1 MVSINIFEDITPYT
15 LSKVSSILE
24 SVKDGDDLELNI
36 ASYGGEILPTISII
50 DLIKSKN
57 LKTTA
62 NIVGFAASA
71 AAILALSCDVV
82 TMSSLG
88 SLMIHSAW
96 SEMSDS
102 DDPGIKRCN
111 QVQLQIINKRCKAI
125 SDKTLKQDNWYNAN
139 ECLKLGLI
147 DNIQDNSAIIN
158 AFYAKLKSEV
168 LPMDEKVQEVVENI
182 KELVESGD
190 VSPETA
196 SDVVEELHE
205 DVRVGTPVAEEPSGD
220 GEKPSGDSEKSTES
234 TGDEK
239 PNDHDLLEVI
249 EKLTEEVMNLK
260 ARVLAL
266 EDVGTKESVD
276 ESASA
281 DEEVKAEVGCNESE
295 DEKIKNRINN
305 IYNSI
310 TMPQA
315 VVANAPK
322 AKNVVHKVDYKT
334 YKAFI
339 NEY

>member
-24 SVKDGDDLELNI
+24 SVKDGDNLELNI
-36 ASYGGEILPTISII
+36 ASYGGQLLPTISII

-205 DVRVGTPVAEEPSGD
+205 DVKVETPVAEESAVEEPAKD
-220 GEKPSGDSEKSTES
+220 
-234 TGDEK
+234 
-239 PNDHDLLEVI
+239 DHDLLEVV

-266 EDVGTKESVD
+266 EDVGTKETVD
-276 ESASA
+276 E
-281 DEEVKAEVGCNESE
+281 EPKAEIGCGESE

-322 AKNVVHKVDYKT
+322 AKNVVQKVDYKT

>member
-125 SDKTLKQDNWYNAN
+125 SDKTLKHDNWYNAN

-205 DVRVGTPVAEEPSGD
+205 DVKVETPVAEEPAV
-220 GEKPSGDSEKSTES
+220 EE
-234 TGDEK
+234 EK

-266 EDVGTKESVD
+266 EDVGTKETVD
-276 ESASA
+276 ESTPV
-281 DEEVKAEVGCNESE
+281 DEEVKAESNCGESD

>member
-36 ASYGGEILPTISII
+36 ASYGGQILPTISII

-205 DVRVGTPVAEEPSGD
+205 DVKVETPVAEE
-220 GEKPSGDSEKSTES
+220 STES
-234 TGDEK
+234 MDEPAK
-239 PNDHDLLEVI
+239 DDHDLLEVI

-266 EDVGTKESVD
+266 EDVGTKETV
-276 ESASA
+276 
-281 DEEVKAEVGCNESE
+281 DEEVKAEVGCGASADD

-322 AKNVVHKVDYKT
+322 AKNVVQKVDYKT

>member
-15 LSKVSSILE
+15 LSKVSGILE

-36 ASYGGEILPTISII
+36 ASYGGQILPTISII

-147 DNIQDNSAIIN
+147 DNIQDNSTIIN

-205 DVRVGTPVAEEPSGD
+205 DVKVETPVAEEPAVEEESA
-220 GEKPSGDSEKSTES
+220 PS
-234 TGDEK
+234 
-239 PNDHDLLEVI
+239 DHDLLEVI

-260 ARVLAL
+260 SRVLAL
-266 EDVGTKESVD
+266 EDVDVKETV
-276 ESASA
+276 

-322 AKNVVHKVDYKT
+322 AKNVVQKVDYKT

>member
-36 ASYGGEILPTISII
+36 ASYGGELLPTISII

-205 DVRVGTPVAEEPSGD
+205 DVKVETPVAEEMPS
-220 GEKPSGDSEKSTES
+220 EEES
-234 TGDEK
+234 K

-266 EDVGTKESVD
+266 EDVGTKEMVD
-276 ESASA
+276 E
-281 DEEVKAEVGCNESE
+281 EPKAETGCGESD

-322 AKNVVHKVDYKT
+322 AKNVVQKVDYKT

>member
-24 SVKDGDDLELNI
+24 NVKNGDDLELNI
-36 ASYGGEILPTISII
+36 ASYGGQILPAISII
-50 DLIKSKN
+50 DLIKSKD

-147 DNIQDNSAIIN
+147 DNIQDNSTIIN
-158 AFYAKLKSEV
+158 AFYAKVRSEV
-168 LPMDEKVQEVVENI
+168 LPMDEKIQEVVENI

-196 SDVVEELHE
+196 NDVVEELHE
-205 DVRVGTPVAEEPSGD
+205 DVKVVEPVAEETVD
-220 GEKPSGDSEKSTES
+220 ES
-234 TGDEK
+234 AVEGEK

-266 EDVGTKESVD
+266 EDVKVD
-276 ESASA
+276 ETV
-281 DEEVKAEVGCNESE
+281 DETVEEPKAETGCSESE
-295 DEKIKNRINN
+295 DEKVKARINN
-305 IYNSI
+305 IYNNI

-322 AKNVVHKVDYKT
+322 ACKKVVQKVDYKT

>member
-15 LSKVSSILE
+15 LSKVSNILE

-36 ASYGGEILPTISII
+36 ASYGGELLPAISII
-50 DLIKSKN
+50 DLIQSKH

-96 SEMSDS
+96 SELSED

-125 SDKTLKQDNWYNAN
+125 NDKTLKRDHWYNAYD
-139 ECLKLGLI
+139 CLELGLI
-147 DNIQDNSAIIN
+147 DKIQNDSTIIN

-205 DVRVGTPVAEEPSGD
+205 DVNVKAPVAEEPAV
-220 GEKPSGDSEKSTES
+220 EEES
-234 TGDEK
+234 V

-266 EDVGTKESVD
+266 EDVKVD
-276 ESASA
+276 ETV
-281 DEEVKAEVGCNESE
+281 DEEPKAESSCGESE

-305 IYNSI
+305 IYNNI

-315 VVANAPK
+315 VIANAPK
-322 AKNVVHKVDYKT
+322 AKNVVQKVDYKT

>member
-36 ASYGGEILPTISII
+36 ASYGGELLPAISII
-50 DLIKSKN
+50 DLIQSKH

-96 SEMSDS
+96 SELTDS
-102 DDPGIKRCN
+102 DDPGIRRCN

-125 SDKTLKQDNWYNAN
+125 NDKTLKQDHWYSAYD
-139 ECLKLGLI
+139 CLELGLI
-147 DNIQDNSAIIN
+147 DKIQNDSTIIN

-182 KELVESGD
+182 KELVESGN

-205 DVRVGTPVAEEPSGD
+205 DVKIGADKPAETPVAEEPAVEEPAKD
-220 GEKPSGDSEKSTES
+220 
-234 TGDEK
+234 
-239 PNDHDLLEVI
+239 DHDLLEVI

-266 EDVGTKESVD
+266 ENVDTKEMVD
-276 ESASA
+276 E
-281 DEEVKAEVGCNESE
+281 EPKAEVGCNESE
-295 DEKIKNRINN
+295 DDKIKNRINN

-315 VVANAPK
+315 VIANAPK
-322 AKNVVHKVDYKT
+322 AKNVVQKVDYKT

>member
-36 ASYGGEILPTISII
+36 ASYGGELLPAISII
-50 DLIKSKN
+50 DLIQSKH

-102 DDPGIKRCN
+102 DNPGIKRCN

-205 DVRVGTPVAEEPSGD
+205 DVKVETPVAEE
-220 GEKPSGDSEKSTES
+220 STES
-234 TGDEK
+234 MDDEK
-239 PNDHDLLEVI
+239 ANDHDLLEVI

-266 EDVGTKESVD
+266 EDVGTKGVV
-276 ESASA
+276 
-281 DEEVKAEVGCNESE
+281 EEEPKAEVGCNESE

-322 AKNVVHKVDYKT
+322 AKNVVQKVDYKT

>member
-36 ASYGGEILPTISII
+36 ASYGGQILPTISII

-96 SEMSDS
+96 SEEPDGSGKMSDS

-147 DNIQDNSAIIN
+147 DNIQDNSTIIN

-205 DVRVGTPVAEEPSGD
+205 DVKVETPVAEEL
-220 GEKPSGDSEKSTES
+220 SGDSEKMPSEEPAK
-234 TGDEK
+234 D
-239 PNDHDLLEVI
+239 DHDLLEVI

-266 EDVGTKESVD
+266 EDVKVD
-276 ESASA
+276 ETVV
-281 DEEVKAEVGCNESE
+281 EEPKAETGCSESE
-295 DEKIKNRINN
+295 DDKIKNRINN

-322 AKNVVHKVDYKT
+322 AKNVVQKVDYKT

>member
-1 MVSINIFEDITPYT
+1 MASINIFEDITPYT

-36 ASYGGEILPTISII
+36 ASYGGELLPAISII
-50 DLIKSKN
+50 DLIQSKH

-102 DDPGIKRCN
+102 DDPGIRRCN

-125 SDKTLKQDNWYNAN
+125 NDKTLKQDHWYSAYD
-139 ECLKLGLI
+139 CLELGLI
-147 DNIQDNSAIIN
+147 DKIQNDSTIIN

-168 LPMDEKVQEVVENI
+168 LPMDKKVQEVVENI

-205 DVRVGTPVAEEPSGD
+205 DVRVTENPVAAEEAPVE
-220 GEKPSGDSEKSTES
+220 EKPS
-234 TGDEK
+234 
-239 PNDHDLLEVI
+239 DHDLLEVI

-266 EDVGTKESVD
+266 EDVGAKEMVD
-276 ESASA
+276 E
-281 DEEVKAEVGCNESE
+281 EPKAEVGCNESE
-295 DEKIKNRINN
+295 DDKIKNRINN

-315 VVANAPK
+315 VIANAPK
-322 AKNVVHKVDYKT
+322 AKNVVQKVDYKT

>member
-36 ASYGGEILPTISII
+36 ASYGGQILPTISII

-147 DNIQDNSAIIN
+147 DNIQDNSTIIN

-196 SDVVEELHE
+196 SDVVEELRE
-205 DVRVGTPVAEEPSGD
+205 DVKVETPVAEEL
-220 GEKPSGDSEKSTES
+220 SGDSEKLSGDSEKMPTEEPAK
-234 TGDEK
+234 D
-239 PNDHDLLEVI
+239 DHDLLEVI

-266 EDVGTKESVD
+266 EDVDVKETV
-276 ESASA
+276 
-281 DEEVKAEVGCNESE
+281 DEEVKAESNCGESE

-322 AKNVVHKVDYKT
+322 AKNVVQKVDYKT

>member
-36 ASYGGEILPTISII
+36 ASYGGELLPAISII

-102 DDPGIKRCN
+102 DDPGIRRCN

-125 SDKTLKQDNWYNAN
+125 NDKTLKQDHWYSAYD
-139 ECLKLGLI
+139 CLELGLI
-147 DNIQDNSAIIN
+147 DKIQNDSTIIN
-158 AFYAKLKSEV
+158 AFYAKVRSEV

-205 DVRVGTPVAEEPSGD
+205 DVKVTENPVAEEMP
-220 GEKPSGDSEKSTES
+220 TEEPAK
-234 TGDEK
+234 D
-239 PNDHDLLEVI
+239 DHDLLEVI

-266 EDVGTKESVD
+266 EDVGTKEMVD
-276 ESASA
+276 E
-281 DEEVKAEVGCNESE
+281 EPKAEVGCNESE
-295 DEKIKNRINN
+295 DDKIKNRINN

-315 VVANAPK
+315 VIANAPK
-322 AKNVVHKVDYKT
+322 AKNVVQKVDYKT

>member
-1 MVSINIFEDITPYT
+1 MVSINIFEDISAVT
-15 LSKVSSILE
+15 LAKISNLLE

-36 ASYGGEILPTISII
+36 ASYGGELLPAISII
-50 DLIKSKN
+50 DLIQSKH

-125 SDKTLKQDNWYNAN
+125 NDKTLKQDHWYSAYD
-139 ECLKLGLI
+139 CLELGLI
-147 DNIQDNSAIIN
+147 DKIQNDSTIIN

-205 DVRVGTPVAEEPSGD
+205 DVKVGTDKSAETPVAEEPAVEEPAKD
-220 GEKPSGDSEKSTES
+220 
-234 TGDEK
+234 
-239 PNDHDLLEVI
+239 DHDLLEVI

-266 EDVGTKESVD
+266 EDVGTKEVVD
-276 ESASA
+276 E
-281 DEEVKAEVGCNESE
+281 EPKAESNCGESE
-295 DEKIKNRINN
+295 DDKIKNRINN

-322 AKNVVHKVDYKT
+322 AKNVVQKVDYKT

>member
-36 ASYGGEILPTISII
+36 ASYGGELLPTISII

-147 DNIQDNSAIIN
+147 DNIQDNSTIIN

-205 DVRVGTPVAEEPSGD
+205 DVKVTETPVAEEL
-220 GEKPSGDSEKSTES
+220 SGDSKETPSEEPVK
-234 TGDEK
+234 D
-239 PNDHDLLEVI
+239 DHDLLEVI

-266 EDVGTKESVD
+266 EDVGVKETVD
-276 ESASA
+276 E
-281 DEEVKAEVGCNESE
+281 EPKAESNCGESE
-295 DEKIKNRINN
+295 DDKIKNRINN

-322 AKNVVHKVDYKT
+322 AKNVVQKVDYKT

>member
-205 DVRVGTPVAEEPSGD
+205 DVRVTETPVAEEMP
-220 GEKPSGDSEKSTES
+220 TEEPAK
-234 TGDEK
+234 D
-239 PNDHDLLEVI
+239 DHDLLEVI

-266 EDVGTKESVD
+266 EDVGTKETV
-276 ESASA
+276 
-281 DEEVKAEVGCNESE
+281 DEEVKAESNCGES
-295 DEKIKNRINN
+295 DDDKVKARINN
-305 IYNSI
+305 IFNSI

-322 AKNVVHKVDYKT
+322 AKNVVQKVDYKT

>member
-15 LSKVSSILE
+15 LSKVSSVLE

-36 ASYGGEILPTISII
+36 ASYGGELLPAISII
-50 DLIKSKN
+50 DLIQSKH

-102 DDPGIKRCN
+102 DDPGIRRCN

-125 SDKTLKQDNWYNAN
+125 NDKTLKQDHWYSAYD
-139 ECLKLGLI
+139 CLELGLI
-147 DNIQDNSAIIN
+147 DKIQNDSTIIN
-158 AFYAKLKSEV
+158 AFYAKLKSGV

-205 DVRVGTPVAEEPSGD
+205 DVKVGAPVAEEPAV
-220 GEKPSGDSEKSTES
+220 E
-234 TGDEK
+234 EK

-266 EDVGTKESVD
+266 EDVGTKDTVSED
-276 ESASA
+276 
-281 DEEVKAEVGCNESE
+281 EVKAETGCGESE
-295 DEKIKNRINN
+295 DDKIKNRINN

-315 VVANAPK
+315 VIANAPK
-322 AKNVVHKVDYKT
+322 AKNVVQKVDYKT

>member
-36 ASYGGEILPTISII
+36 ASYGGELLPAISII
-50 DLIKSKN
+50 DLIQSKH

-82 TMSSLG
+82 IMSSLG

-102 DDPGIKRCN
+102 DDPGIRRCN

-125 SDKTLKQDNWYNAN
+125 NDKTLKQDHWYSAYD
-139 ECLKLGLI
+139 CLELGLI
-147 DNIQDNSAIIN
+147 DKIQNDSTIIN

-205 DVRVGTPVAEEPSGD
+205 DVKVETPVAAEEAPV
-220 GEKPSGDSEKSTES
+220 E
-234 TGDEK
+234 EK

-266 EDVGTKESVD
+266 EDVDTKEMVD
-276 ESASA
+276 E
-281 DEEVKAEVGCNESE
+281 EPKAEVGCSESE

-315 VVANAPK
+315 VIANAPK
-322 AKNVVHKVDYKT
+322 AKNVVQKVDYKT

>member
-24 SVKDGDDLELNI
+24 SVKDGDNLELNI
-36 ASYGGEILPTISII
+36 ASYGGELLPTISII

-205 DVRVGTPVAEEPSGD
+205 DVKVGAPVAEEPAVEEPAKD
-220 GEKPSGDSEKSTES
+220 
-234 TGDEK
+234 
-239 PNDHDLLEVI
+239 DHDLLEVI

-266 EDVGTKESVD
+266 EDVGTKEVVD
-276 ESASA
+276 E
-281 DEEVKAEVGCNESE
+281 EPKAEIGCNESE
-295 DEKIKNRINN
+295 DDKIKNRINN

-322 AKNVVHKVDYKT
+322 AKNVVQKVDYKT

>member
-36 ASYGGEILPTISII
+36 ASYGGQLLPTISII

-125 SDKTLKQDNWYNAN
+125 SDKTLKRDNWYNAN

-147 DNIQDNSAIIN
+147 DNIQDNSTIIN

-205 DVRVGTPVAEEPSGD
+205 DVKVETPVAEEPAVEEPAKD
-220 GEKPSGDSEKSTES
+220 
-234 TGDEK
+234 
-239 PNDHDLLEVI
+239 DHDLLEVI

-266 EDVGTKESVD
+266 EDVKVD
-276 ESASA
+276 ETV
-281 DEEVKAEVGCNESE
+281 DEEVKAEVGCNEPE

-322 AKNVVHKVDYKT
+322 AKNVVQKVDYKT

>member
-15 LSKVSSILE
+15 LSKVSSVLE
-24 SVKDGDDLELNI
+24 SVKDGDNLELNI
-36 ASYGGEILPTISII
+36 ASYGGQILPTISII

-205 DVRVGTPVAEEPSGD
+205 DVKVETPVAEEPAV
-220 GEKPSGDSEKSTES
+220 
-234 TGDEK
+234 DEPAK
-239 PNDHDLLEVI
+239 DDHDLLEVI

-266 EDVGTKESVD
+266 EDVGTKETVD
-276 ESASA
+276 E
-281 DEEVKAEVGCNESE
+281 EPKAESNCSESE
-295 DEKIKNRINN
+295 DDKIKNRINN

-322 AKNVVHKVDYKT
+322 AKKVVQKVDYKT

>member
-36 ASYGGEILPTISII
+36 ASYGGQILPTISII

-205 DVRVGTPVAEEPSGD
+205 DVRVTETPVAEEMP
-220 GEKPSGDSEKSTES
+220 TES
-234 TGDEK
+234 MGDEK

-266 EDVGTKESVD
+266 EDVGTKETVD
-276 ESASA
+276 EELPDGSESP
-281 DEEVKAEVGCNESE
+281 KAETGCRESE
-295 DEKIKNRINN
+295 DEKVKARINN
-305 IYNSI
+305 IYNNI

>member
-24 SVKDGDDLELNI
+24 NVKDGDDLELNI
-36 ASYGGEILPTISII
+36 ASYGGQILPTISII

-125 SDKTLKQDNWYNAN
+125 SDKTLKHDNWYNAN

-205 DVRVGTPVAEEPSGD
+205 DVKVETPVAEE
-220 GEKPSGDSEKSTES
+220 STES
-234 TGDEK
+234 MDEPAK
-239 PNDHDLLEVI
+239 DDHDLLEVI

-266 EDVGTKESVD
+266 EDVGTKETV
-276 ESASA
+276 
-281 DEEVKAEVGCNESE
+281 DEEVKAEVGCGASADD

-322 AKNVVHKVDYKT
+322 AKNIVQKVDYKT

>member
-24 SVKDGDDLELNI
+24 SVKDGDNLELNI
-36 ASYGGEILPTISII
+36 ASYGGELLPAISII
-50 DLIKSKN
+50 DLIQSKH

-102 DDPGIKRCN
+102 DDPGIRRCN

-125 SDKTLKQDNWYNAN
+125 NDKTLKQDHWYSAYD
-139 ECLKLGLI
+139 CLELGLI
-147 DNIQDNSAIIN
+147 DKIQNDSTIIN

-205 DVRVGTPVAEEPSGD
+205 DVKVETPVAAEETPV
-220 GEKPSGDSEKSTES
+220 E
-234 TGDEK
+234 EK

-266 EDVGTKESVD
+266 EDVGTKDTVSED
-276 ESASA
+276 
-281 DEEVKAEVGCNESE
+281 EVKAETDCGESE
-295 DEKIKNRINN
+295 DDKIKNRINN

-315 VVANAPK
+315 VIANAPK
-322 AKNVVHKVDYKT
+322 AKNVVQKVDYKT

>member
-36 ASYGGEILPTISII
+36 ASYGGQILPTISII

-96 SEMSDS
+96 SEMLDS

-147 DNIQDNSAIIN
+147 DNIQDNSTIIN

-205 DVRVGTPVAEEPSGD
+205 DVKVETPVAEESMD
-220 GEKPSGDSEKSTES
+220 ES
-234 TGDEK
+234 MSDEK

-266 EDVGTKESVD
+266 EDVKVD
-276 ESASA
+276 ETV
-281 DEEVKAEVGCNESE
+281 DEEPKAESNCGESE
-295 DEKIKNRINN
+295 DEKVKARINS

-322 AKNVVHKVDYKT
+322 AKNVVQKVDYKT

>member
-15 LSKVSSILE
+15 LSKISSILE
-24 SVKDGDDLELNI
+24 NVKDGDDLELNI

-147 DNIQDNSAIIN
+147 DNIQDNSTIIN

-205 DVRVGTPVAEEPSGD
+205 DVKVETPVAEEPAV
-220 GEKPSGDSEKSTES
+220 EE
-234 TGDEK
+234 EK

-266 EDVGTKESVD
+266 EDVKVD
-276 ESASA
+276 ETVV
-281 DEEVKAEVGCNESE
+281 EEPKAETGCGESE
-295 DEKIKNRINN
+295 DDKIKNRINN

-322 AKNVVHKVDYKT
+322 AKNVVQKVDYKT

>member
-36 ASYGGEILPTISII
+36 ASYGGQILPTISII

-147 DNIQDNSAIIN
+147 DNIQDNSTIIN

-205 DVRVGTPVAEEPSGD
+205 DVKVGAPVAEEPAV
-220 GEKPSGDSEKSTES
+220 EE
-234 TGDEK
+234 EK

-266 EDVGTKESVD
+266 EDVGTKETVD
-276 ESASA
+276 ESVSV
-281 DEEVKAEVGCNESE
+281 DEEVKAETGCRESE
-295 DEKIKNRINN
+295 DEKVKARINY

-322 AKNVVHKVDYKT
+322 AKKVVQKVDYKT

>member
-36 ASYGGEILPTISII
+36 ASYGGQILPTISII

-205 DVRVGTPVAEEPSGD
+205 DVKVETPVAEEMPAEEPAKD
-220 GEKPSGDSEKSTES
+220 
-234 TGDEK
+234 
-239 PNDHDLLEVI
+239 DHDLLEVI

-266 EDVGTKESVD
+266 EDVGTKDVV
-276 ESASA
+276 

-295 DEKIKNRINN
+295 DDKIKNRINN

-322 AKNVVHKVDYKT
+322 AKNVVQKVDYKT

>member
-24 SVKDGDDLELNI
+24 SVKDGDNLELNI
-36 ASYGGEILPTISII
+36 ASYGGELLPTISII

-205 DVRVGTPVAEEPSGD
+205 DVKVGADKSAETPVAEEPVVEEPAKD
-220 GEKPSGDSEKSTES
+220 
-234 TGDEK
+234 
-239 PNDHDLLEVI
+239 DHDLLEVI

-266 EDVGTKESVD
+266 EDAGTKETV
-276 ESASA
+276 
-281 DEEVKAEVGCNESE
+281 DEEVKAESNCGESE
-295 DEKIKNRINN
+295 DDKIKNRINN

-322 AKNVVHKVDYKT
+322 AKNVVQKVDYKT

>member
-36 ASYGGEILPTISII
+36 ASYGGELLPAISII
-50 DLIKSKN
+50 DLIQSKH

-96 SEMSDS
+96 SELTDS
-102 DDPGIKRCN
+102 DDPGIRRCN

-125 SDKTLKQDNWYNAN
+125 NDKTLKQDHWYSAYD
-139 ECLKLGLI
+139 CLELGLI
-147 DNIQDNSAIIN
+147 DKIQNDSTIIN

-205 DVRVGTPVAEEPSGD
+205 DVKIGADKSAETPVAEEPAV
-220 GEKPSGDSEKSTES
+220 EEPAK
-234 TGDEK
+234 
-239 PNDHDLLEVI
+239 NDHDLLEVI

-266 EDVGTKESVD
+266 ENVDTKEMVD
-276 ESASA
+276 E
-281 DEEVKAEVGCNESE
+281 EPKAEVGCNESE
-295 DEKIKNRINN
+295 DDKIKNRINN

-315 VVANAPK
+315 VIANAPK
-322 AKNVVHKVDYKT
+322 AKNVVQKVDYKT

>member
-24 SVKDGDDLELNI
+24 SVKDGDNLELNI
-36 ASYGGEILPTISII
+36 ASYGGELLPTISII

-182 KELVESGD
+182 KELVESGN

-205 DVRVGTPVAEEPSGD
+205 DVKVETPVAEEPAVEEPAKD
-220 GEKPSGDSEKSTES
+220 
-234 TGDEK
+234 
-239 PNDHDLLEVI
+239 DHDLLEVI

-266 EDVGTKESVD
+266 EDVGTKETVD
-276 ESASA
+276 E
-281 DEEVKAEVGCNESE
+281 EPKAESNCGESE
-295 DEKIKNRINN
+295 DDKIKNRINN

-322 AKNVVHKVDYKT
+322 AKNVVQKVDYKT

>member
-15 LSKVSSILE
+15 LSKISSILE
-24 SVKDGDDLELNI
+24 NVKDGDDLELNI

-50 DLIKSKN
+50 DLIKSKD

-205 DVRVGTPVAEEPSGD
+205 DVKVETPVAEEPAA
-220 GEKPSGDSEKSTES
+220 EE
-234 TGDEK
+234 EK

-266 EDVGTKESVD
+266 EDVKVD
-276 ESASA
+276 ETAV
-281 DEEVKAEVGCNESE
+281 EEPKAETGCGESE
-295 DEKIKNRINN
+295 DDKIKNRINN

-322 AKNVVHKVDYKT
+322 AKNVVQKVDYKT

>member
-36 ASYGGEILPTISII
+36 ASYGGEFLPTISII

-205 DVRVGTPVAEEPSGD
+205 DVKVETPVAEEPAVEEPAKD
-220 GEKPSGDSEKSTES
+220 
-234 TGDEK
+234 
-239 PNDHDLLEVI
+239 DHDLLEVI

-266 EDVGTKESVD
+266 EDVGTKETVD
-276 ESASA
+276 E
-281 DEEVKAEVGCNESE
+281 EPKAESNCGESE
-295 DEKIKNRINN
+295 DDKIKNRINN

-322 AKNVVHKVDYKT
+322 AKKVVQTVDYKT

>member
-15 LSKVSSILE
+15 LSKISSILE
-24 SVKDGDDLELNI
+24 NVKDGDDLELNI

-50 DLIKSKN
+50 DLIKSKS

-147 DNIQDNSAIIN
+147 DNIQDNSTIIN

-205 DVRVGTPVAEEPSGD
+205 DVKVEAPVAEEPAV
-220 GEKPSGDSEKSTES
+220 EE
-234 TGDEK
+234 EK

-266 EDVGTKESVD
+266 EDVKVD
-276 ESASA
+276 ETVV
-281 DEEVKAEVGCNESE
+281 EEPKAETGCSESE
-295 DEKIKNRINN
+295 DDKIKNRINN

-322 AKNVVHKVDYKT
+322 AKNVVQKVDYKT

>member
-15 LSKVSSILE
+15 LSKVSNLLE

-36 ASYGGEILPTISII
+36 ASYGGELLPAISII
-50 DLIKSKN
+50 DLIQSKH

-96 SEMSDS
+96 SESELADS
-102 DDPGIKRCN
+102 NDPGIKRCN

-125 SDKTLKQDNWYNAN
+125 NDKTLKQDHWYSAYD
-139 ECLKLGLI
+139 CLELGLI
-147 DNIQDNSAIIN
+147 DKIQNDSTIIN

-205 DVRVGTPVAEEPSGD
+205 DVRVETPVAEEPAV
-220 GEKPSGDSEKSTES
+220 EE
-234 TGDEK
+234 EK

-266 EDVGTKESVD
+266 EDVGTKETVS
-276 ESASA
+276 
-281 DEEVKAEVGCNESE
+281 DEEVKAESSCGESE
-295 DEKIKNRINN
+295 DDKIKNRINN

-315 VVANAPK
+315 VIANAPK
-322 AKNVVHKVDYKT
+322 AKNVVQKVDYKT

>member
-15 LSKVSSILE
+15 LSKVSNILE

-36 ASYGGEILPTISII
+36 ASYGGELLPAISII
-50 DLIKSKN
+50 DLIQSKH

-125 SDKTLKQDNWYNAN
+125 NDKTLKQDHWYSAYD
-139 ECLKLGLI
+139 CLELGLI
-147 DNIQDNSAIIN
+147 DKIQNDSTIIN

-182 KELVESGD
+182 KELVENGD

-205 DVRVGTPVAEEPSGD
+205 DVKVETPVAEEL
-220 GEKPSGDSEKSTES
+220 SGDSEKMPTEEPVK
-234 TGDEK
+234 D
-239 PNDHDLLEVI
+239 DHDLLEVI

-266 EDVGTKESVD
+266 EDVGVKETV
-276 ESASA
+276 
-281 DEEVKAEVGCNESE
+281 DEEVKAEVGCNESD

-322 AKNVVHKVDYKT
+322 AKNVVQKVDYKT

>member
-24 SVKDGDDLELNI
+24 SVKDGDNLELNI
-36 ASYGGEILPTISII
+36 ASYGGELLPTISII

-111 QVQLQIINKRCKAI
+111 QVQLQIINKRCKVI
-125 SDKTLKQDNWYNAN
+125 NDKTLKQDHWYNAN

-158 AFYAKLKSEV
+158 AFYAKMKSEV

-205 DVRVGTPVAEEPSGD
+205 DVKVKTPVAEEL
-220 GEKPSGDSEKSTES
+220 SGDSEKSAES
-234 TGDEK
+234 MGDEK

-266 EDVGTKESVD
+266 EDVDTKDVVD
-276 ESASA
+276 E
-281 DEEVKAEVGCNESE
+281 EPKAETGCRESE
-295 DEKIKNRINN
+295 DDKIKNRINN

-322 AKNVVHKVDYKT
+322 AKNVVQKVDYKT